1 MRVGGQTPCCVWCGQ
16 PLSGRQEV
24 ACNDIHKLKAWRWR
38 HKIPAGLA
46 GIERP
51 PTGSPL
57 LGGGVGP
64 RSASECRSYGRNG
77 GSRVSNGGLQVSLRR
92 AVRRVEWGLRYELN
106 VPAGRAEAMAELW
119 MQDVLPARQRERLGG
134 G

>member
-1 MRVGGQTPCCVWCGQ
+1 M
-16 PLSGRQEV
+16 
-24 ACNDIHKLKAWRWR
+24 
-38 HKIPAGLA
+38 
-46 GIERP
+46 
-51 PTGSPL
+51 
-57 LGGGVGP
+57 
-64 RSASECRSYGRNG
+64 
-77 GSRVSNGGLQVSLRR
+77 SLRR